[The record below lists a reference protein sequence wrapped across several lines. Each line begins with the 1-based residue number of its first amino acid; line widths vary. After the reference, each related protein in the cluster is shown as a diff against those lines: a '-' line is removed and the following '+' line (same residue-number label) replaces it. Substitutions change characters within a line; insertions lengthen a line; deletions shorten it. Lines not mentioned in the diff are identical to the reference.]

1 MSNCLC
7 IFCAGIAAVCS
18 GTSSRGVCS
27 CGFCCKHIEVSF
39 GWTEQDMLDD
49 QDRVADYLSS
59 QLEKEIWMAEADW
72 LSIVDFIS
80 LLANRPSVVAAFG

>member
-1 MSNCLC
+1 
-7 IFCAGIAAVCS
+7 
-18 GTSSRGVCS
+18 
-27 CGFCCKHIEVSF
+27 
-39 GWTEQDMLDD
+39 MLDD